1 MHSRRNIVEFG
12 VAAVVAIA
20 APASVALAQGTTGSP
35 PGAPTAAPPTADMP
49 RVKDLIDRDVY
60 TSDNVEVG
68 EIEDLILDGQ
78 GRIVTAVIELEG
90 RLGFTEKYVAVPF
103 AQLRPDRGQ
112 RRVHLTM
119 TRDEVRALPGFEYR
133 D

>member
-1 MHSRRNIVEFG
+1 MSSRREILMAGIVAP
-12 VAAVVAIA
+12 VMIA
-20 APASVALAQGTTGSP
+20 APLSIALAQSGG
-35 PGAPTAAPPTADMP
+35 GAAAPSAPAAEQP

-68 EIEDLILDGQ
+68 EVEDLILDAQ

-103 AQLRPDRGQ
+103 ARLRPDRAQ
-112 RRVHLTM
+112 RRVHLQM
-119 TRDEVRALPGFEYR
+119 TRDEVRALPGFQYR

>member
-1 MHSRRNIVEFG
+1 MSSRRDILMAG
-12 VAAVVAIA
+12 IA
-20 APASVALAQGTTGSP
+20 APVMM
-35 PGAPTAAPPTADMP
+35 AAPLPIAVAQSGGGVATPPAAAAEQP

-68 EIEDLILDGQ
+68 EVEDLILDAQ

-103 AQLRPDRGQ
+103 ARLRPDRAQ
-112 RRVHLTM
+112 RRVHLQM
-119 TRDEVRALPGFEYR
+119 TRDEVRALPGFQYR